1 MVTLGQACLWHGDKI
16 AKLAV
21 RPEEGSQEGIAP
33 GVQLES
39 GGPCHTTAPGTERG
53 LLVCFPRKFSLDDL
67 LTGVMLYWT
76 TGTITSSQR
85 FYKENMRLDNKH
97 EG

>member
-1 MVTLGQACLWHGDKI
+1 MVTLGQACLWHGDEI

-39 GGPCHTTAPGTERG
+39 GGPYLSYNCTWH
-53 LLVCFPRKFSLDDL
+53 
-67 LTGVMLYWT
+67 
-76 TGTITSSQR
+76 
-85 FYKENMRLDNKH
+85 
-97 EG
+97 